1 MVPGWHERGDAAPPA
16 GAATAIYRYGCEP
29 GRIPVI
35 DPATNIA
42 IQADALRGCYSGSFL
57 APSVTALGSTSR

>member
-1 MVPGWHERGDAAPPA
+1 MSAAMP
-16 GAATAIYRYGCEP
+16 IYRYVYEP
-29 GRIPVI
+29 DRIPLI

-42 IQADALRGCYSGSFL
+42 IQADSLRGCYSGSFL

>member
-1 MVPGWHERGDAAPPA
+1 MVPGWRERGNAAPPA
-16 GAATAIYRYGCEP
+16 DAAILIYRYVYEP
-29 GRIPVI
+29 DRLLVI

-42 IQADALRGCYSGSFL
+42 IQADAPRGCYSGSFL